1 MLTEVSHLLG
11 LWMLLHK
18 NIFVR
23 RFGDM
28 EKMRNKTYSIG
39 EAARICGVTEKQIR
53 HWEEKGHLPSLE
65 RVICGKRSY
74 RQFSETELKQIRRI
88 KRFLDEGF
96 TLASAAKK
104 AGAENAKKEEVENGR

>member
-1 MLTEVSHLLG
+1 
-11 LWMLLHK
+11 MLLHK
-18 NIFVR
+18 YIFVR

-53 HWEEKGHLPSLE
+53 HWEEKGHMPSLQ

-74 RQFSETELKQIRRI
+74 RQFGEPELNLIRRI
-88 KRFLDEGF
+88 KKFLDDGF

-104 AGAENAKKEEVENGR
+104 AASTLKVKEGLENAQ